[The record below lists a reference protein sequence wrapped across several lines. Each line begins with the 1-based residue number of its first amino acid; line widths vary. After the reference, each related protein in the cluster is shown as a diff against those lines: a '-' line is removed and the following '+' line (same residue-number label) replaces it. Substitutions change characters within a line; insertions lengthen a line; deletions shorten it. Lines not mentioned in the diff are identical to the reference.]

1 MQDPGVGTMPRPDEV
16 SGVLREILAGPDFA
30 TFDGGARWLLL
41 RRLGELVADLWRWML
56 HQLGERTGAAEIATV
71 LIVAAA
77 AAVLVR
83 VTARHAPAW
92 LRRGGDDGG
101 EAPPETPAS
110 AREWLKLAT
119 DLAGRGELRPA
130 ATALYQGFLLT
141 LEKRGA
147 LSFHSSKTPGD
158 YAAEIARADPVTAP
172 AGGRFLDSFQDFSF
186 GRDGPTTAG
195 YAGLARLAG
204 DAGCRAGG
212 AEAAARTGAAGG
224 IDDTAG
230 DTGNGRRAMGTP
242 EREGGAR

>member
-1 MQDPGVGTMPRPDEV
+1 MQDPGVGRMPGPEEV

-30 TFDGGARWLLL
+30 AFDEGARWLLL
-41 RRLGELVADLWRWML
+41 RRLGELLADLWRWML
-56 HQLGERTGAAEIATV
+56 LQLGERSWAAEIATV

-92 LRRGGDDGG
+92 LRREGDDGG

-119 DLAGRGELRPA
+119 DLASRSEFRPA

-158 YAAEIARADPVTAP
+158 YAAEIARADALVAP
-172 AGGRFLDSFQDFSF
+172 TGGKFLDSFQDFSF
-186 GRDGPTTAG
+186 GQDRPTTAG
-195 YAGLARLAG
+195 YAGLARLAR
-204 DAGCRAGG
+204 DAGCRAEG
-212 AEAAARTGAAGG
+212 AERTARTGAAGG

-230 DTGNGRRAMGTP
+230 DTGHGGRAIGTP
-242 EREGGAR
+242 EREGEPL

>member
-1 MQDPGVGTMPRPDEV
+1 MQDPGVGRMPGPEEV

-30 TFDGGARWLLL
+30 AFDEGARWLLL
-41 RRLGELVADLWRWML
+41 RRLGELLADLWRWML
-56 HQLGERTGAAEIATV
+56 LQLGERSWAAEIATV
-71 LIVAAA
+71 LIVAAT

-92 LRRGGDDGG
+92 LRRGGDDDG

-119 DLAGRGELRPA
+119 DLAGRGEFRPA

-141 LEKRGA
+141 FEKRGA

-158 YAAEIARADPVTAP
+158 YAAEIARADPVTAL
-172 AGGRFLDSFQDFSF
+172 AGGRFLDSFQNFSF

-195 YAGLARLAG
+195 YAGLARLAR
-204 DAGCRAGG
+204 DAGCRAEG
-212 AEAAARTGAAGG
+212 AERTAQAGAAGG

-230 DTGNGRRAMGTP
+230 DTGDGGRAIGTP